1 MIKIKEEKDTTTNK
15 TNQFKKEVAETKSTK
30 IYVYIGE
37 TVANHKINITK
48 NSIVNN
54 LDKYKKLF
62 TEITG
67 MKDLFVEI
75 NKYSTIKNKMKEINS
90 PINKKIKEVSMKL
103 REVTNV

>member
-1 MIKIKEEKDTTTNK
+1 MITIKDDKDIKINK
-15 TNQFKKEVAETKSTK
+15 TNQLKKEYAETKSTK

-54 LDKYKKLF
+54 LEKYNKLF
-62 TEITG
+62 TEIIG

-75 NKYSTIKNKMKEINS
+75 NKYSAIKQKMKEINA